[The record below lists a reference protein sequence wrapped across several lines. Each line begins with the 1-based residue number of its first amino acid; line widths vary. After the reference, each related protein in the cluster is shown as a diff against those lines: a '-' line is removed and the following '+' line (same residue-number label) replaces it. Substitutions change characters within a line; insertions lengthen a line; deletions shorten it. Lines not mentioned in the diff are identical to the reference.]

1 MDGAGIVLA
10 PSDQTDGSMTA
21 PPADA
26 ADLLKRLISMKRK
39 DSAPHKTAFRS
50 AAIFALLFSGCAG
63 VSNNPWLS
71 SGPHPRVED
80 CAMIQQATP
89 TRYICDGK
97 VYTSVQ
103 LDEISKGEQV
113 QLSQQASHGA
123 FPGNVISPT
132 GNFGTYSRPAAP

>member
-1 MDGAGIVLA
+1 
-10 PSDQTDGSMTA
+10 
-21 PPADA
+21 
-26 ADLLKRLISMKRK
+26 MKRMN
-39 DSAPHKTAFRS
+39 SVRGETT
-50 AAIFALLFSGCAG
+50 LLFAATFAFLVAGCAG
-63 VSNNPWLS
+63 GTSNPFLS

-89 TRYICDGK
+89 TRYVCDGK

-103 LDEISKGEQV
+103 LDEISRGERV

-132 GNFGTYSRPAAP
+132 GNFGTYGKPAAP